1 MRIFFITFALLL
13 TLTSGLRAEEIH
25 LTADE
30 KVEWYRSE
38 QKMVAIGNAVATKQ
52 DMNVRADKMT
62 AYYEQAKTQSS
73 TNIKDVHA
81 VGNVIMTSP
90 SAKAYGDTLDY
101 DLTKDEMILRGSP
114 VSKIVTTDNK
124 TITATDNITYYPSQ
138 NKAIALGDVVAKDP
152 ESTIYSN
159 KMISYFIKNSQG
171 QSELEKVEIYS
182 DKKQVKIVNE
192 QAVVTGEW
200 GVYLPQI
207 NKVRLYKNVV
217 INQDGNILHGDSAET
232 DLKTGISRVFSN
244 KKTGKR
250 VSGVF
255 IEKDKDENKGKDT
268 SKKEETKGVQPTK
281 ATSSSDKSQDK
292 TEPTNWNLKE

>member
-1 MRIFFITFALLL
+1 MRTLFIATALLL
-13 TLTSGLRAEEIH
+13 IQATNLQAEEIH

-38 QKMVAIGNAVATKQ
+38 QKMVAIGNAIATKQ

-62 AYYEQAKTQSS
+62 AFYEQSTHQKG

-81 VGNVIMTSP
+81 TGNVITTTS

-101 DLTKDEMILRGSP
+101 DLIKDEMILRGSP

-138 NKAIALGDVVAKDP
+138 NKAIALGDVVAKDA

-159 KMISYFIKNSQG
+159 KMISYFTKNSQG

-192 QAVVTGEW
+192 QATATGEW
-200 GVYLPQI
+200 GVYLPKI

-217 INQDGNILHGDSAET
+217 INQDGNILHGDYAET
-232 DLKTGISRVFSN
+232 DLKTGISRVLSN
-244 KKTGKR
+244 SKNGKR

-255 IEKDKDENKGKDT
+255 IEKDKNEKKAAPKTSKAKNPEQSSTSAKEKDT
-268 SKKEETKGVQPTK
+268 QETKQ
-281 ATSSSDKSQDK
+281 
-292 TEPTNWNLKE
+292 NWNLKE